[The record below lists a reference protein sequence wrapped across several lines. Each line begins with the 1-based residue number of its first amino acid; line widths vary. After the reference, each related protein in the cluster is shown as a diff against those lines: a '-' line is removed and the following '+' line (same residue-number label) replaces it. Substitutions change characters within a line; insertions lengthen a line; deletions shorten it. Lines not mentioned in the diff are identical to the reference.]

1 MGIYDR
7 ALFQGIKHAAPMY
20 RNYIDILAG
29 HQGKLK
35 SMLGWGATIEGGLLA
50 TDALYP
56 TKTYEPLDQATVP
69 MKKLLLV

>member
-7 ALFQGIKHAAPMY
+7 ALFQGAKHAAPMY

-35 SMLGWGATIEGGLLA
+35 SMLGWGATIEGGLYAAHYIQL
-50 TDALYP
+50 
-56 TKTYEPLDQATVP
+56 KH
-69 MKKLLLV
+69 MNH